1 MTEPLIGRTS
11 VSLCRIIPDDRRR
24 MRFGEAF
31 KKTIRF
37 LIASIIGSWFKGF
50 VREVLGL
57 ITIVISAL
65 LASWFYRSFANLFK
79 DVVRTENLALFL
91 GFSVIF
97 LAIIIAGFVITWLVT
112 RFVKFAKLQWAD
124 RMLGA
129 AFGFIRGWVIGA
141 VILLAL
147 TAFDV
152 QTERLKNSE
161 LVPYFLPGSRV
172 IALVTP
178 YEMKAKF
185 LIGYR
190 ALERWWRQK

>member
-1 MTEPLIGRTS
+1 MNIFKF
-11 VSLCRIIPDDRRR
+11 SLLDWITLAI
-24 MRFGEAF
+24 
-31 KKTIRF
+31 
-37 LIASIIGSWFKGF
+37 LVYSIAASWFKGF

-57 ITIVISAL
+57 VTIVLGVIFA
-65 LASWFYRSFANLFK
+65 AWFYRGIAGLFK
-79 DVVRTENLALFL
+79 NVVTTENLALFF

-97 LAIIIAGFVITWLVT
+97 LATLLAGFVIIWLIT
-112 RFVKFAKLQWAD
+112 RFMKFAKLQWAD

-161 LVPYFLPGSRV
+161 LAPYFLPGSRV
-172 IALVTP
+172 IAVMAP
-178 YEMKAKF
+178 FEMKAKF
-185 LIGYR
+185 LVGYR
-190 ALERWWRQK
+190 ALERWWRQ